1 MSKRKVINSIQIL
14 RGVAAVVV
22 LVYHVSGF
30 LRVNYSQVIFADFFR
45 KGFAGVD
52 LFFVISGFII
62 SYTSKSY
69 VGNPAKFNEY
79 WRKRIIRIYPIYW
92 IVLGGIQLLQII
104 LSNYF
109 KVTSFETYSN
119 IGLWAHI
126 KTYAL
131 LPKHVAIDPVTWTM
145 SYEIY
150 FYALF
155 SIIILSKKLWFIPA
169 VILGVTV
176 HNSIFHPV
184 FDPGEGFSYY
194 NFVFSNYNYEF
205 LMGIL
210 ISHYFDKIRFSSY
223 ISILLISI
231 AILIIYLW
239 GDYVGDYDNFKRIL
253 IFGTAASLIL
263 VSSINI
269 EKAGF
274 LVAPSFFISVGSASY
289 VLYLIHFPFLL
300 ILNRIPNMFGVTL
313 DALQMSIYNYVV
325 VVINILVAVF
335 LHKKLELP
343 LTSYLSKIFK

>member
-1 MSKRKVINSIQIL
+1 MPPKKVINSIQIL

-22 LVYHVSGF
+22 LIYHVSGF

-62 SYTSKSY
+62 SYTTKTY
-69 VGNPAKFNEY
+69 IGNPTKFKEY
-79 WRKRIIRIYPIYW
+79 WKKRIIRIYPIYW
-92 IVLGGIQLLQII
+92 IVLGGIQLLQLI
-104 LSNYF
+104 LSNYL

-119 IGLWAHI
+119 IGIWAHF
-126 KTYAL
+126 KTYTL

-155 SIIILSKKLWFIPA
+155 SIVILSKRLWIIPA
-169 VILGVTV
+169 IILGLTV
-176 HNSIFHPV
+176 HNSIVHPV
-184 FDPGEGFSYY
+184 FDPENGFSYY

-210 ISHYFDKIRFSSY
+210 ISHYYDKIRFSSY

-231 AILIIYLW
+231 AVLIIYFW
-239 GDYVGDYDNFKRIL
+239 GDFVGDYDNFKRIL
-253 IFGTAASLIL
+253 IFGSAASLIL

-269 EKAGF
+269 EKAG
-274 LVAPSFFISVGSASY
+274 LLIAPSFCISVGSASY

-313 DALQMSIYNYVV
+313 DAFQTSLYNYVV

-335 LHKKLELP
+335 LHKKVELP